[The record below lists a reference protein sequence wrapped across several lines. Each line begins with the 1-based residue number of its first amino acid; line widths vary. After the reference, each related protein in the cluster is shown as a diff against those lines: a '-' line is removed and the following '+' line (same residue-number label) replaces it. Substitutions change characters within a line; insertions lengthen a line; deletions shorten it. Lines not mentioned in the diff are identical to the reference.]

1 MRKFNRYKENLR
13 RVGNDIW
20 SYSTHVATIDYPGKL
35 IQHGWWSV
43 TTQKHVNYVANKYD
57 LPIIE
62 MDEGKYTAG
71 HLNIIK

>member
-20 SYSTHVATIDYPGKL
+20 SYSTHVATIDSPGKL

-62 MDEGKYTAG
+62 MDEGKYAAG